1 MLLTPLWDFYM
12 DSGAIR
18 IGKKRRGLL
27 KNASGYFFTR
37 VKPTFEERNS
47 NFLYIL

>member
-1 MLLTPLWDFYM
+1 M

-18 IGKKRRGLL
+18 IGKKKRRGLL